1 MEKREMG
8 PGDKLRRAVGMLEA
22 ATRQLREALEG
33 MPGMEAMEGIEEKRE
48 RVVAYLDYL
57 AAAHG
62 GDDEYTAGAL
72 KVDPRS
78 IRDEWRVKG
87 KGRSLPSDSHMSA
100 LESLCLEEV
109 LRQERKRKG

>member
-1 MEKREMG
+1 MAVGKEETG
-8 PGDKLRRAVGMLEA
+8 LRRALGMLEA
-22 ATRQLREALEG
+22 AARELKG
-33 MPGMEAMEGIEEKRE
+33 VLGDMPGAEAEDDAEGRRE
-48 RVVAYLDYL
+48 MVVAYLDYL

-72 KVDPRS
+72 RVDPRS